1 LSTGNVEVRASG
13 KLLTPTSGFEILIQ
27 RLEANL
33 LARHGEPKSPGM
45 GGRAC

>member
-1 LSTGNVEVRASG
+1 VDNCV
-13 KLLTPTSGFEILIQ
+13 TPTPGFEILIQ

-33 LARHGEPKSPGM
+33 LAGHGEPKSPGI